1 MSAVTIYT
9 DSQGREITVG
19 DGLLSAG
26 TRTGTAFSIPLDAD
40 EMAALGTALIE
51 RATEAKHGWVS
62 EQAGAAIGAALLDE
76 LLALRGSSQAEALR
90 AVHDALHAL
99 SKLEHADSAAG
110 GFAVAIVN
118 VLEVGIANMPKLER
132 GAK

>member
-1 MSAVTIYT
+1 MSAVAIYT
-9 DSQGREITVG
+9 DNQGREIAVG
-19 DGLLSAG
+19 DGLLTAA

-40 EMAALGTALIE
+40 EMAALGAALIE
-51 RATEAKHGWVS
+51 RATEAKHGHVS
-62 EQAGAAIGAALLDE
+62 ERAGAAMGAALLNE
-76 LLALRGSSQAEALR
+76 LLALRGRPQADALR
-90 AVHDALHAL
+90 AVHDKLHAL

-118 VLEVGIANMPKLER
+118 VLEVGIANMPKFEG